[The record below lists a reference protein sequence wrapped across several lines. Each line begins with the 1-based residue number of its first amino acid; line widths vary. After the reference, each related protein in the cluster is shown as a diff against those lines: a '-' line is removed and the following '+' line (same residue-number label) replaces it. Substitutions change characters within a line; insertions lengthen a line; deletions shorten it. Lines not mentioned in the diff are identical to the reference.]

1 MREIKSRWEDNKL
14 FYWSKSFVLGLLWP
28 VGRVLQ
34 LPEGWLRQPEVTV
47 GTGPVATPE
56 RS

>member
-1 MREIKSRWEDNKL
+1 M
-14 FYWSKSFVLGLLWP
+14 LGLLWP